1 MSQSLNELLA
11 FCFEPRHLSGAFS
24 TVILACTYWAL
35 RKAPIIL
42 VWPAIQYINI
52 RNDYWKHIWSIL
64 LFLFS
69 KVYED
74 DMFFD
79 QHEIR
84 WIMQINIRTISLPI
98 PIIGYIDVL
107 EHGHQC
113 SCVHAV
119 AASSL
124 SYWVWTWSP
133 FYATVYLA
141 QRFPCSFQMLRNHL
155 TGISW
160 LIRDQ

>member
-1 MSQSLNELLA
+1 MSQSSNELLA

-84 WIMQINIRTISLPI
+84 WIMQVNIRTISLPI

-107 EHGHQC
+107 EHGHNAHVCTPWQHLVWAIGCGHDLRFMRPYILLSIFPAASQC
-113 SCVHAV
+113 SEII
-119 AASSL
+119 
-124 SYWVWTWSP
+124 
-133 FYATVYLA
+133 
-141 QRFPCSFQMLRNHL
+141 LR
-155 TGISW
+155 G
-160 LIRDQ
+160 